1 MGLGLGGREPSV
13 QGHHGAQQIAVNRK
27 CRFSGKTDNE
37 AGLCKVVLPSRAGKP
52 YQRGTAAGLGLS
64 PIKSLFFWS
73 RFLKKALELEC

>member
-1 MGLGLGGREPSV
+1 MGSGLGGREPSV
-13 QGHHGAQQIAVNRK
+13 QGHHGAQQIGCEQEVQIL
-27 CRFSGKTDNE
+27 GKTDNE
-37 AGLCKVVLPSRAGKP
+37 AGLCKVVLSSRAGKP